1 MTRKDPNLSPSSVS
15 LRPARG
21 AFLAIAAAALL
32 LAACSAGTTTTSSSS
47 AATTDCT
54 KAVDGVVKMSA
65 ANIAFDTGCIEVP
78 AGEAFT
84 IEFTNKDTAPH
95 DVAIYNDSGKSTA
108 IFTGDPVSEQNKTVS
123 YKVPA
128 LDAGEHYFECTIHP
142 NMNGKVVAK

>member
-15 LRPARG
+15 LRPVRG
-21 AFLAIAAAALL
+21 ALLAIAASALL
-32 LAACSAGTTTTSSSS
+32 LAACSAGNTTSSSG

-65 ANIAFDTGCIEVP
+65 ENIAFDTGCIEVP

-123 YKVPA
+123 YAVPA